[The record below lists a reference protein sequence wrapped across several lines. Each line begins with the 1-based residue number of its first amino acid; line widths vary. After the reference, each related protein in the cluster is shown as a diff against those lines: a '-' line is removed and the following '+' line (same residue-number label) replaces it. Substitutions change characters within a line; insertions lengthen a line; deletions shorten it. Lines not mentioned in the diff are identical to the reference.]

1 MTIVLIILGTKM
13 YLARFPPETANYLT
27 EGNRYLDVLKVNQWR
42 DLAVD
47 YEEIHEGQIVDLP
60 RSAKNLVIWEN

>member
-1 MTIVLIILGTKM
+1 MSMVLIIIGTKM

-42 DLAVD
+42 ELCVD
-47 YEEIHEGQIVDLP
+47 YEEIMEGQIVDLP
-60 RSAKNLVIWEN
+60 RSAKSLVIWEN